1 MKKNQTKK
9 ALGRGLEA
17 LIPTGIGDDIFE
29 EVSRDQNR
37 VEELDIDLI
46 KPNAFQPR
54 KHFNKEEIAELSA
67 SIERY
72 GVLQPLLVRKM
83 GSGYEIIAGER
94 RWRASKSCKL
104 KTVPV
109 IVLDLDEERRFEI
122 SLVENIQRTD
132 LNPIEE
138 AYAYKTLID
147 KYSLTQ
153 EEVANRIGKS
163 RTYITNLIRLLSMSE
178 KIKEDLI
185 EGRLSVGHAKV
196 LASLGF
202 EEQEAYAEDIKRE
215 NLNVRELEARL
226 KEKNLSK
233 RAEKNEAKVEEYVE
247 AKSQDYE
254 EVEEELSEVLKTRV
268 TVKEN
273 NHKGFIH
280 IEFYDLED
288 FNRIYEILK
297 NR

>member
-17 LIPTGIGDDIFE
+17 LIPTGIGEDILE
-29 EVSRDQNR
+29 EVVSKDDSR
-37 VEELDIDLI
+37 VVELDIDLI

-54 KHFNKEEIAELSA
+54 KNFNKDEIAELSA

-83 GSGYEIIAGER
+83 GASYEIIAGER

-109 IVLDLDEERRFEI
+109 IILDLDEEKRFEI

-153 EEVANRIGKS
+153 EEVATRMGKS

-178 KIKEDLI
+178 KVKEDLV

-196 LASLGF
+196 LAALSF
-202 EEQEAYAEDIKRE
+202 EEQEAYAEEVKKG
-215 NLNVRELEARL
+215 NLNVRDLEAKLKARSEAK
-226 KEKNLSK
+226 KEKKS
-233 RAEKNEAKVEEYVE
+233 EPKVE
-247 AKSQDYE
+247 KGNNDYE
-254 EVEEELSEVLKTRV
+254 DIVEELSELLKTRV
-268 TVKEN
+268 TVKESG
-273 NHKGFIH
+273 HKGSIN

-297 NR
+297 K

>member
-17 LIPTGIGDDIFE
+17 LIPTGIGDDILNDVDE
-29 EVSRDQNR
+29 KDNR
-37 VEELDIDLI
+37 VEELDIELI

-54 KHFNKEEIAELSA
+54 KHFKKEEIEELSA
-67 SIERY
+67 SIKRY

-83 GSGYEIIAGER
+83 GSSYEIIAGER

-147 KYSLTQ
+147 KYNLTQ
-153 EEVANRIGKS
+153 EEVATRIGKS

-178 KIKEDLI
+178 RIKDDI
-185 EGRLSVGHAKV
+185 VEGRLSVGHAKV
-196 LASLGF
+196 IAALSI
-202 EEQEAYAEDIKRE
+202 EEQEAYAEMVKSE
-215 NLNVRELEARL
+215 NLNVRDLEARL
-226 KEKNLSK
+226 K
-233 RAEKNEAKVEEYVE
+233 AKNEKKEPRVE
-247 AKSQDYE
+247 ASPAKPKDDVSFDYE
-254 EVEEELSEVLKTRV
+254 EVVEELSEVLKTRV
-268 TVKEN
+268 TVKEFHN
-273 NHKGFIH
+273 KGAIH